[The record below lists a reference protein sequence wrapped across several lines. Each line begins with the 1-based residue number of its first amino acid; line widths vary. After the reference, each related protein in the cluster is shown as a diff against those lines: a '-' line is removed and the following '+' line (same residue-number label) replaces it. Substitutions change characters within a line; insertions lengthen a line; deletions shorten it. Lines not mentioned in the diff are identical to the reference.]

1 MEIISSGIVAVPAG
15 VSATDLYVIQEG
27 VLAVQNN
34 GWAQDIGLAEGGRAV
49 VSNGGILYV
58 CTVSSGG
65 TATVLKSGYAQNVTV
80 QNSGLYL
87 VSSGGTAHQSLI
99 QSGGTQIVY
108 ADVMAAE
115 ATVLD
120 GGVLDASSGAYVR
133 VPVVSQ
139 GGVLHVRSGALVD
152 GARISGLVEVNSK
165 ATANSAAVFDG
176 GKLAVLTGGYAYE
189 AKISSGGSLDISS
202 GGRANY
208 ALIYDGGA
216 VMVSAGASCL
226 NATLNGGRIELAG
239 AIAPAEPGTEPVP
252 GGFASNTTVN
262 SGGSLLISSGATA
275 TKIKENGGYVQV
287 ADGANVT
294 FTPNI
299 FSGLIL
305 SNASATVH
313 AGTTATDTTVDPGGK
328 MYVSSGGTAQEIV
341 ENGGY
346 VQVADGADVT
356 FTPNTISGLTLSNA
370 SATVHSGTTATNN
383 ALLGCQFFI
392 FSGGITNSSILRSN
406 NWEKS
411 FLYVSSGGVANNT
424 TVSTGGSF
432 LVFSEGIANN
442 TTINYN
448 GNLTVSSGGTANDI
462 TVNSSGLVY
471 VSSGGMVKDTTVNS
485 RGFVYVSSGGTAN
498 NTKLNS
504 GGLVYVSSGGSA
516 NDITVNSGGL
526 VYVSS
531 GGIVYGALVNSDTFF
546 LVSKG
551 ATAWGIVE
559 NGGCVSVENN
569 ADVSF
574 LPNSFTDLILSNST
588 ASATVHSGT
597 TANSA
602 VVNSNGK
609 LSIFSGGVAND
620 TTLNEGGRMYVSSG
634 GVANNTT
641 VNTEGYLSVFYGT
654 INSIVLNTVGH
665 LEVFGG
671 IVNDAIVNTG
681 ADMIVSRGTVNSTTV
696 ASSGLFVNSGTANDT
711 IVSSGGTFTL
721 YGVISGYGI
730 ANNTSVGNGVI
741 FLSGGTA
748 NNTTIDKGGNLQV
761 FSHGIAKNTMVNAGG
776 GMIVSSSG
784 IAIGIKENG
793 GYVRA
798 DKDALIISFEPNAFS
813 GLILSGTSGHR
824 ETSATVHSGTT
835 ATDTIISSGGR
846 LEVYSEGIAINTTV
860 ISGGS
865 MLVSSAGVANNITIN
880 SQGCVRICSGGKI
893 TGLTTLESR
902 AVFTLESAI
911 LDFNISE
918 LNPEAGARVNNL
930 AIIQGT
936 PVYTLTVSAEQTEG
950 VYTLAEGAEG
960 FNSTITVQNALG
972 ETFGT
977 LAVGETL
984 SVGTMDYTL
993 NLVGYVLSVKA
1004 WDSHAVPTNP
1014 VGTKDRVSWDPAGA
1028 GGYVV
1033 EYGTDEFAH
1042 SLNVAVPTTALDT
1055 YDLPAGTYQWR
1066 VKADGGD
1073 QWADGNDIESDNIPA
1088 EPKVLQSNADGADDL
1103 FFALPTGT
1111 WENIFYA
1118 KHMGSVNSWS
1128 GTLEKVSAN
1137 GKKRI
1142 ANLFFG
1148 SDDANILCLTDD
1160 ANGDGIFVDDEYTDL
1175 PEGIPEQQ
1183 ARIAQIDEIRAGAGD
1198 DIIDL
1203 TSCRIEYIGVGMTI
1217 RGGDGD
1223 DVIWANKGDNSLFG
1237 DAGNDR
1243 IVGASGNDVI
1253 AGGIGNDS
1261 MHGGGGDDI
1270 FTFCENIG
1278 TDTVEQLESGSVTL
1292 WFASGSLDN
1301 WDTSTLTYTD
1311 GDNSVKVTGITSDK
1325 VTLKFGDDGS
1335 GLFNDLASKGA
1346 FLDFTSRMIF
1356 EENDKGM
1363 LAGL

>member
-1 MEIISSGIVAVPAG
+1 MEIISSGIVAVPAA

-120 GGVLDASSGAYVR
+120 GGVLEASSGAYVR

-152 GARISGLVEVNSK
+152 GAQISGLVEVNSK
-165 ATANSAAVFDG
+165 ATANSAAVQDG

-226 NATLNGGRIELAG
+226 NAELNGGRIELAG

-275 TKIKENGGYVQV
+275 TKVKENCGYVYV

-294 FTPNI
+294 FTPNTI
-299 FSGLIL
+299 SGLVL
-305 SNASATVH
+305 SNAAATVH
-313 AGTTATDTTVDPGGK
+313 AGTTATDTTV
-328 MYVSSGGTAQEIV
+328 
-341 ENGGY
+341 
-346 VQVADGADVT
+346 
-356 FTPNTISGLTLSNA
+356 
-370 SATVHSGTTATNN
+370 
-383 ALLGCQFFI
+383 
-392 FSGGITNSSILRSN
+392 
-406 NWEKS
+406 
-411 FLYVSSGGVANNT
+411 
-424 TVSTGGSF
+424 
-432 LVFSEGIANN
+432 
-442 TTINYN
+442 
-448 GNLTVSSGGTANDI
+448 
-462 TVNSSGLVY
+462 
-471 VSSGGMVKDTTVNS
+471 
-485 RGFVYVSSGGTAN
+485 
-498 NTKLNS
+498 
-504 GGLVYVSSGGSA
+504 
-516 NDITVNSGGL
+516 
-526 VYVSS
+526 
-531 GGIVYGALVNSDTFF
+531 
-546 LVSKG
+546 
-551 ATAWGIVE
+551 
-559 NGGCVSVENN
+559 
-569 ADVSF
+569 
-574 LPNSFTDLILSNST
+574 
-588 ASATVHSGT
+588 
-597 TANSA
+597 
-602 VVNSNGK
+602 NSNGK
-609 LSIFSGGVAND
+609 IEVFSGGKA
-620 TTLNEGGRMYVSSG
+620 TGQMTFE
-634 GVANNTT
+634 
-641 VNTEGYLSVFYGT
+641 
-654 INSIVLNTVGH
+654 
-665 LEVFGG
+665 FG
-671 IVNDAIVNTG
+671 AIV
-681 ADMIVSRGTVNSTTV
+681 
-696 ASSGLFVNSGTANDT
+696 
-711 IVSSGGTFTL
+711 
-721 YGVISGYGI
+721 
-730 ANNTSVGNGVI
+730 
-741 FLSGGTA
+741 
-748 NNTTIDKGGNLQV
+748 
-761 FSHGIAKNTMVNAGG
+761 
-776 GMIVSSSG
+776 
-784 IAIGIKENG
+784 
-793 GYVRA
+793 
-798 DKDALIISFEPNAFS
+798 
-813 GLILSGTSGHR
+813 
-824 ETSATVHSGTT
+824 SA
-835 ATDTIISSGGR
+835 
-846 LEVYSEGIAINTTV
+846 EEG
-860 ISGGS
+860 
-865 MLVSSAGVANNITIN
+865 
-880 SQGCVRICSGGKI
+880 
-893 TGLTTLESR
+893 
-902 AVFTLESAI
+902 AI
-911 LDFNISE
+911 LDFDISQ
-918 LNPEAGARVNNL
+918 LTAEAGARVNNL

-960 FNSTITVQNALG
+960 FNSTITVRNALG

-1033 EYGTDEFAH
+1033 EYSTDEFAH

-1346 FLDFTSRMIF
+1346 FLDFTSRMFF